1 MKINVRKTAI
11 GAVLIVFLLV
21 LVKLALMAFA
31 GNSAGSS
38 GHNQTRFAE
47 RSHAPTVVLKDGQ
60 YGEQVRLVQ
69 YAADK
74 RTRVSMRIER
84 FDGGSAT
91 VEFGANGKAAKLT
104 EYYPVPTEPAAPTAA
119 SGAPS
124 QGKESGEATAVVDP
138 LKQTL
143 DHRVVLRETLFKSD
157 GSSVASQTAYR
168 PDGSLKEVAVRT
180 ADDDL
185 LVTVYRDDKNGVE
198 SIQVFDKTTG
208 LIKNERVFNADGTV
222 ASLLAKDSSNYY
234 SKAKQD
240 FFDSDGK
247 RTRNVLFTNWDVTVS
262 DFAADGTTLKQTIQY
277 TSSEVI
283 VVVYDSKTGKKQLER
298 RYNTSTKAV
307 QITYYSAAGISTTV
321 QRWVVLDPAIAA
333 DRIGDVNDGYVLS
346 EVADMHP
353 DGLAAKRIIRY
364 YPGGKVV
371 GQVEIRPT
379 MSWTNRTM
387 KTYRPDGSLD
397 KVEEY
402 QWSQVT
408 KTVASPPGPN
418 NDREVVPADWT
429 KPTKLFPDPA
439 FDLAA
444 APKLAQRPL
453 SYSFD

>member
-1 MKINVRKTAI
+1 MNINIRKSAI
-11 GAVLIVFLLV
+11 GVALVVFLLV
-21 LVKLALMAFA
+21 LVKLALTAFA
-31 GNSAGSS
+31 GDSAT
-38 GHNQTRFAE
+38 NPRFPE
-47 RSHAPTVVLKDGQ
+47 RSQTPTVVLKDVQ

-84 FDGGSAT
+84 YDGGSAR
-91 VEFGANGKAAKLT
+91 VEFGSDGKATKLT
-104 EYYPVPTEPAAPTAA
+104 EYYPVPTPPAAAPGA
-119 SGAPS
+119 S
-124 QGKESGEATAVVDP
+124 QHKESTDVVDP
-138 LKQTL
+138 LKQALNSRT
-143 DHRVVLRETLFKSD
+143 VLRETLFKSD
-157 GSSVASQTAYR
+157 GSSVAAQTAYR

-180 ADDDL
+180 AEDDL

-208 LIKNERVFNADGTV
+208 VIKSERVFNVDGTI
-222 ASLLAKDSSNYY
+222 ASVLAKDSTNYY

-240 FFDSDGK
+240 FFGRDGK

-262 DFAADGTTLKQTIQY
+262 DYAADGVTVKQTIQY
-277 TSSEVI
+277 SSSEVI
-283 VVVYDSKTGKKQLER
+283 VLIYDTKTGKKQLER

-307 QITYYSAAGISTTV
+307 QITYYNAAGTATIV
-321 QRWVVLDPAIAA
+321 QLWEVLDPAIAA
-333 DRIGDVNDGYVLS
+333 DRIGDINDGYVLS

-353 DGLAAKRIIRY
+353 DGLAAKRIVRY

-371 GQVEIRPT
+371 FEVEIRPT
-379 MSWTNRTM
+379 MSWSTRTL

-402 QWSQVT
+402 SWSQVT
-408 KTVASPPGPN
+408 KTVVSPPGPN

-439 FDLAA
+439 FDLVAT
-444 APKLAQRPL
+444 PKLAQRPL

>member
-91 VEFGANGKAAKLT
+91 VEFGANGKAAKLI
-104 EYYPVPTEPAAPTAA
+104 EYYPVPTPPASAPGA
-119 SGAPS
+119 S
-124 QGKESGEATAVVDP
+124 QNKESTEVADP

-208 LIKNERVFNADGTV
+208 MLKNERVFNLDGTV

-234 SKAKQD
+234 SRAKQE
-240 FFDSDGK
+240 FFGSDGK
-247 RTRNVLFTNWDVTVS
+247 RTRSVIFTSWDVTVS
-262 DFAADGTTLKQTIQY
+262 DYAADGTTLRQTVAY
-277 TSSEVI
+277 APREVI
-283 VVVYDSKTGKKQLER
+283 VIVYDSKTGKQQMER

-307 QITYYSAAGISTTV
+307 QITNYNAGGIPTIV
-321 QRWVVLDPAIAA
+321 QRWVVLDPAIAV

-379 MSWTNRTM
+379 MAWTNRTM

-402 QWSQVT
+402 TWSQVT

-418 NDREVVPADWT
+418 NEREVVPADWT

-439 FDLAA
+439 FDLTA

>member
-31 GNSAGSS
+31 GNSAGPT
-38 GHNQTRFAE
+38 TRFTE
-47 RSHAPTVVLKDGQ
+47 RSQAPTVVLKDGQ

-402 QWSQVT
+402 TWSQVT

>member
-1 MKINVRKTAI
+1 MNINIRKTAI
-11 GAVLIVFLLV
+11 GAVLLVFLLV
-21 LVKLALMAFA
+21 LVKLGLTAFA
-31 GNSAGSS
+31 GDSASAT
-38 GHNQTRFAE
+38 NPRFHE
-47 RSHAPTVVLKDGQ
+47 RSQAPTVVLKDGQ

-69 YAADK
+69 YAPDK

-91 VEFGANGKAAKLT
+91 VEFGSNGKATKLT
-104 EYYPVPTEPAAPTAA
+104 EYYPVPTPPAAAPGA
-119 SGAPS
+119 S
-124 QGKESGEATAVVDP
+124 QNKESTDVVDP
-138 LKQTL
+138 LKQALNDRT
-143 DHRVVLRETLFKSD
+143 VLRETLFKSD
-157 GSSVASQTAYR
+157 GSSVAAQTAYR

-180 ADDDL
+180 AEDDL

-208 LIKNERVFNADGTV
+208 LIKSERVFNVDGTI
-222 ASLLAKDSSNYY
+222 ASVLAKDSTNYY

-240 FFDSDGK
+240 FFGSDGK
-247 RTRNVLFTNWDVTVS
+247 RTRNVLFTNWDVTVT
-262 DFAADGTTLKQTIQY
+262 DYAADGVTVKQTVQY
-277 TSSEVI
+277 GSSEVI
-283 VVVYDSKTGKKQLER
+283 VLIYDSTTGKKQLER

-307 QITYYSAAGISTTV
+307 QITYYNAAGTATTV
-321 QRWVVLDPAIAA
+321 QRWVVLDPAVPT
-333 DRIGDVNDGYVLS
+333 DFIGAVNDGYVLS
-346 EVADMHP
+346 EVADMHT
-353 DGLAAKRIIRY
+353 DGLAAKKIIRY

-379 MSWTNRTM
+379 MAWTNRTM

-402 QWSQVT
+402 YWSQVT
-408 KTVASPPGPN
+408 KTVVSPPGPN
-418 NDREVVPADWT
+418 SDREVVPADWT

-444 APKLAQRPL
+444 TPKLAQRPM

>member
-1 MKINVRKTAI
+1 MKVNARKTAI

-21 LVKLALMAFA
+21 LFKLALMAFA
-31 GNSAGSS
+31 GNSAGTSP
-38 GHNQTRFAE
+38 RFAE

-91 VEFGANGKAAKLT
+91 VEFGTNGKAAKLI
-104 EYYPVPTEPAAPTAA
+104 EYYPVPTEPVTPV
-119 SGAPS
+119 SN
-124 QGKESGEATAVVDP
+124 KESTEVVDP

-143 DHRVVLRETLFKSD
+143 DHRIVLRETLFKSD

-208 LIKNERVFNADGTV
+208 MLKNERVFNLDGTI
-222 ASLLAKDSSNYY
+222 ASLLAKDNSSYY

-240 FFDSDGK
+240 FFGSDGK
-247 RTRNVLFTNWDVTVS
+247 RTRNVLFSNWDVTVS
-262 DFAADGTTLKQTIQY
+262 DYAADGTTLQQTIQY

-283 VVVYDSKTGKKQLER
+283 VIVYDSKTGKKQMER
-298 RYNTSTKAV
+298 RYNTSSKAV
-307 QITYYSAAGISTTV
+307 QITYYNAAGTPTTV
-321 QRWVVLDPAIAA
+321 QRWVVLDSAIPA

-379 MSWTNRTM
+379 MAWTNRTM

-402 QWSQVT
+402 TWSQVT

-418 NDREVVPADWT
+418 NDREVVPAEWT

-439 FDLAA
+439 FDLTA